1 MIKLSDIQ
9 VGSRVMVRGCFGI
22 DEPVEA
28 TVTEVYPEIK
38 NGRPGITYDNSWAY
52 LNQVVQVVEY

>member
-1 MIKLSDIQ
+1 MVKLSDIQ
-9 VGSRVMVRGCFGI
+9 VGSRVLVRGCFGM

-28 TVTEVYPEIK
+28 RVTEVFEEIK

-52 LNQVVQVVEY
+52 LNQVVQVVKY

>member
-1 MIKLSDIQ
+1 MVKLSDIQ
-9 VGSRVMVRGCFGI
+9 VGSRVMVRGCFGV

-28 TVTEVYPEIK
+28 LVTEVFEEIK

-52 LNQVVQVVEY
+52 LNQVVQVMKF

>member
-1 MIKLSDIQ
+1 MVKLSDIQ
-9 VGSRVMVRGCFGI
+9 VGSRVLVRGCFGM

-28 TVTEVYPEIK
+28 RVTEVFEEIK

-52 LNQVVQVVEY
+52 LNQVIQVVKY

>member
-9 VGSRVMVRGCFGI
+9 VGSRVQVRGCFGM

-28 TVTEVYPEIK
+28 LVTEVFEEIK
-38 NGRPGITYDNSWAY
+38 NGKPGITYGNSWAY
-52 LNQVVQVVEY
+52 LNQVVQVVEF